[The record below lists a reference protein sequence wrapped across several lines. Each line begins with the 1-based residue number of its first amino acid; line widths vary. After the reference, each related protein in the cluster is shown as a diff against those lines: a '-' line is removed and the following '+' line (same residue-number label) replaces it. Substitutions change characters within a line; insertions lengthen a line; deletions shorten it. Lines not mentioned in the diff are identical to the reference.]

1 MTRRRTEVI
10 VASAA
15 ILVAASFTAAVLIWH
30 FGFDDAW
37 WSLSLPPV
45 GDDWNG
51 FELYAWAEVIL
62 LIAFVVVCLFAV
74 VLLAIRRRRAGVA
87 LLTFGLPA
95 MLAAGCAAIYWPFFG
110 LEVRHVDRIRHL
122 VKEPA
127 FAYRRIAVLLAVSLV
142 LSLLYLVAASSR
154 HAPPLAGRVAA
165 VALIVLAGVYL
176 HIVWIP
182 MILPA
187 TNVGEPVDWQ
197 RPDLLIPFRPC
208 RGALLW
214 LARSD
219 GKIIPMA
226 RIDDLWLRFADPRR
240 GGTEQRAISAPLE
253 MREGYAWL
261 TIAEAEGLSVR
272 DDDPAVRNC
281 DGRWRRERV
290 VPAPWHTFGVS
301 W

>member
-1 MTRRRTEVI
+1 VI

-15 ILVAASFTAAVLIWH
+15 ILFAAAFTAAVLIWH

-37 WSLSLPPV
+37 WSLPLPPV
-45 GDDWNG
+45 GDDWNA
-51 FELYAWAEVIL
+51 FSLYAWAEVIL
-62 LIAFVVVCLFAV
+62 LIAFAVVALFAV
-74 VLLAIRRRRAGVA
+74 VLFAVRRRRSGAA
-87 LLTFGLPA
+87 LLTFALPI

-110 LEVRHVDRIRHL
+110 IGVRRVDRIRHL

-127 FAYRRIAVLLAVSLV
+127 FAYRRLAVLLALSLA
-142 LSLLYLVAASSR
+142 LSLLYLFAASLR
-154 HAPPLAGRVAA
+154 HAPQLAGRVAA

-182 MILPA
+182 TILPA
-187 TNVGEPVDWQ
+187 TNDWQPVDWQ
-197 RPDLLIPFRPC
+197 RPDLLVRFRPC

-214 LARSD
+214 LSRSD

-226 RIDDLWLRFADPRR
+226 RIDDLWLRFADPRS

-261 TIAEAEGLSVR
+261 TIAEAEALSVR
-272 DDDPAVRNC
+272 GDDPAVRPC
-281 DGRWRRERV
+281 DSRWRTERV
-290 VPAPWHTFGVS
+290 LAAPWHTLGVK